1 MKEQMI
7 RDVQALRL
15 ELRQITDSLIAVY
28 KEHKDARLKLKDQK
42 SAAESAETILIY
54 EESRNPASDLKSGKN
69 AEERKLALDY
79 FLSKARDGKLSS
91 FIACVQA
98 AESELSDLDAE
109 IKSLESKI
117 SAIKAELS
125 GCIAILGVLSA

>member
-1 MKEQMI
+1 MKEQTI
-7 RDVQALRL
+7 LDVQALRL
-15 ELRQITDSLIAVY
+15 ELRQTTDSLIAAY

-54 EESRNPASDLKSGKN
+54 EESRNPASDLKAGKN

-79 FLSKARDGKLSS
+79 FLIKARDGKLKS
-91 FIACVQA
+91 FIQCVQA
-98 AESELSDLDAE
+98 AESDIADLDAE

-117 SAIKAELS
+117 AAIKAELS